1 MVRMKNTQL
10 LVLFL
15 IGAVLTLGGVLL
27 KIMSLE
33 PASLLLIVGMT
44 FEGVTGVLLIYKSVK
59 DHNRKDSFLD
69 S

>member
-1 MVRMKNTQL
+1 MKNTQL

-27 KIMSLE
+27 KIMALE

-44 FEGVTGVLLIYKSVK
+44 FEGVTCVFLIYKSVK

>member
-1 MVRMKNTQL
+1 MKNTQL

-27 KIMSLE
+27 KIMAIE

>member
-1 MVRMKNTQL
+1 MKNTQL

-27 KIMSLE
+27 QLMALE

>member
-1 MVRMKNTQL
+1 MKNTQL

-59 DHNRKDSFLD
+59 DHNGKDSFLD

>member
-1 MVRMKNTQL
+1 MKNTQL
-10 LVLFL
+10 LVLFP

-27 KIMSLE
+27 KIMSLD
-33 PASLLLIVGMT
+33 PANLLLIVGMT